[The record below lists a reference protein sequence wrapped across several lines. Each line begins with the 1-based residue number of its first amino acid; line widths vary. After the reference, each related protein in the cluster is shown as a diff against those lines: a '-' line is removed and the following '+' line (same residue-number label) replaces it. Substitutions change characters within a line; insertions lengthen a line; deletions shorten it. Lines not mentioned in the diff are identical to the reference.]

1 MRMRLSVRRLVATGL
16 LLATIPAF
24 AQEPKAP
31 AKTEPAAQSKAAELK
46 GNSDELA
53 NLKVAKKPAYQ
64 VSCRASGEIR
74 KAAPVEDLNPPTAA
88 QLAALKMLEAESR
101 DYELSAKDFQAR
113 LTTIVRHHYEERR
126 RRVLSA
132 IDREIDFQKGRL
144 ADARDEAIRR
154 LEVFVARYSGENA
167 DPEATPDAMLR
178 LAALYEERARTDF
191 DADLLEELKPAI
203 ALYRDIV
210 SDYPSYSEVA
220 AALYYL
226 GHALIDSGRLEEAQ
240 QSWRSLVCANRYQV
254 RAGSDSSE
262 ILVEPLPQDHD
273 DQFWNEWYNKNPLPL
288 DEAGQRPDLKQLG
301 VAEEELVFKDPYD
314 QCEAI
319 HQEVLPGDEPRY
331 LAEIWWQIGNHHF
344 DQIDPKGGPYNLN
357 RAVSAYDYSL
367 KYKNPPLYGVA
378 MYKQAWAYF
387 KQQRYE
393 EAIKYFVQLLHYADE
408 QERLTGDPGA
418 DFRAEAFTYIAGSLT
433 YVDLKGPPPQDPF
446 IPRNDVLDTE
456 LDPLVAEEK
465 MAISIERLQ
474 DPNIIPQDQSWTVGI
489 YKALAREFAEIS
501 QKQNAIR
508 TMELTVQ
515 KFPMDRDAPVMTN
528 RVAELY
534 DEMSR
539 LSPQGSEM
547 RTEYAQKALAA
558 RTKLSDYV
566 GNTVWTD
573 ANRSDPEAIAQAED
587 LARVGLQR
595 AAADHTN
602 YARAYKEAAFRLSDA
617 KAQTDLLNRAIDEY
631 RLAALGWGAYIDQNP
646 TATDIYESSFWL
658 ADARF
663 WVAVLQVPLGRMPT
677 EEEIS
682 GAHKAA
688 SAVRDSNQND
698 KYKQPAAYFVVTLA
712 EKVLDGHARIF
723 EESGG
728 AQGIERKQQVT
739 FVEAANGTRTVKKED
754 VPLEVQSAVCARD
767 EYNAAISLE
776 EDPEKNG
783 LLYATSSAEYFFVY
797 GQFEEARRR
806 FLPIYEEYCGKN
818 KWGYNAWEKLI
829 SMSNFLNDAKQS
841 QRLVESRSCAFDEET
856 RVAEDA
862 IRAPVKITVA
872 YDEAGKLFQKAMKM
886 EDGPERDKT
895 WRKAAGAYKV
905 ALDVAPERDEAPEA
919 VMNGAYAYKQVGEYD
934 KAIAMYELFIKNY
947 GNPSTISRL
956 KSENPSKYEERVK
969 YLGDAYQALAGAYV
983 LFFDYPKAAE
993 TFNNISA
1000 VEHFS
1005 QQERRVAAKQALM
1018 LYVNLDD
1025 KKGMESMRQRYQ
1037 SLGANAEEMAEAD
1050 FLIASAVVKKWD
1062 PNSPDKGANMQART
1076 LAMNTMTTY
1085 HDQNKSRPGAA
1096 RFVVHAA
1103 AKVAEAKRA
1112 GKSPAEA
1119 EWWRKTIEA
1128 FDRYAAG
1135 APKKGGKSEALG
1147 TPEASMAAEG
1157 EYILIDQEL
1166 KKSFDYDTGHHRYKG
1181 TVVDVVA
1188 QYTSDA
1194 KEAKVW
1200 YDKLQK
1206 VVDKYVSQKWA
1217 TIAIA
1222 RQGSVYD
1229 SLRTGLFNTRPPE
1242 LKMFTDQQEKSLRIA
1257 EESDNMELIDKA
1269 DEIRAQ
1275 VRDAWTKKR
1284 DQELDS
1290 ADRIVVDRYAVSVML
1305 AQRYNLSHESITRSI
1320 RRLAFLTDVTGEA
1333 KMSEY
1338 TSGNK
1343 ELKYQAGMFQ
1353 RIRPGVIEAPK
1364 TGEMPAPGVS
1374 GGGS

>member
-1 MRMRLSVRRLVATGL
+1 MSGRISLARLSRQRLFAATL
-16 LLATIPAF
+16 MLASLPA
-24 AQEPKAP
+24 Q
-31 AKTEPAAQSKAAELK
+31 AEQK
-46 GNSDELA
+46 KSAEELA
-53 NLKVAKKPAYQ
+53 DLKVAKKPAYQ
-64 VSCRASGEIR
+64 VTCRGSGEIR
-74 KAAPVEDLNPPTAA
+74 KAPPVEDLNPPTAA
-88 QLAALKMLEAESR
+88 QLAALKLLEAEAQ
-101 DYELSAKDFQAR
+101 DYTASAKDFQGR

-132 IDREIDFQKGRL
+132 IDKEIDLQKGRL

-154 LEVFVARYSGENA
+154 LEVFIARYSGENA

-191 DADLLEELKPAI
+191 EADLLEELKPAI
-203 ALYRDIV
+203 ALYRDILV
-210 SDYPSYSEVA
+210 EYPAYSEA
-220 AALYYL
+220 SAALYYL
-226 GHALIDSGRLEEAQ
+226 GHALLDSGRLEESQ
-240 QSWRSLVCANRYQV
+240 QSWRALVCANRYQV
-254 RAGSDSSE
+254 KAVSEDSSE
-262 ILVEPLPQDHD
+262 IFVQPLPQDHD
-273 DQFWNEWYNKNPLPL
+273 DRFWNDWYNKNPLPL
-288 DEAGQRPDLKQLG
+288 DEAGQRPDLTQAG
-301 VAEEELVFKDPYD
+301 VAEEELVFKDPYEG
-314 QCEAI
+314 CEPTP
-319 HQEVLPGDEPRY
+319 QEVLPGQEPRY
-331 LAEIWWQIGNHHF
+331 LAEIWWQLGNHHF

-393 EAIKYFVQLLHYADE
+393 EAIRFFVQLLYYADE

-465 MAISIERLQ
+465 MAIAIERLQ
-474 DPNIIPQDQSWTVGI
+474 DPAIIPQDQGWTVGI
-489 YKALAREFAEIS
+489 YKALAREFSEIS

-508 TMELTVQ
+508 AMELTVQ
-515 KFPMDRDAPVMTN
+515 KFPMDRDAPVMMN
-528 RVAELY
+528 RVAEIY
-534 DEMSR
+534 DELSR
-539 LSPQGSEM
+539 LAPQGSET

-558 RTKLSDYV
+558 RTKLADYV
-566 GNTVWTD
+566 GNTAWTD
-573 ANRSDPEAIAQAED
+573 ANRADPEALAQAEE

-602 YARAYKEAAFRLSDA
+602 YARAYKEAAFNLSDA
-617 KAQTDLLNRAIDEY
+617 KAQTDLLNRSIDEY

-677 EEEIS
+677 EEEIA
-682 GAHKAA
+682 GAHQAA

-712 EKVLDGHARIF
+712 EKVLDGQARIF

-728 AQGIERKQQVT
+728 KQGIERKTQVS
-739 FVEAANGTRTVKKED
+739 FVEADGKKTVKKEE
-754 VPLEVQSAVCARD
+754 VPPEVQAAVCARD

-783 LLYATSSAEYFFVY
+783 LLYATSAAEYFFVY
-797 GQFEEARRR
+797 GQFAEARRR

-829 SMSNFLNDAKQS
+829 SMSNFENDAKQS
-841 QRLVESRSCAFDEET
+841 KMLVESRSCAFDEET
-856 RVAEDA
+856 RVSEEA

-872 YDEAGKLFQKAMKM
+872 YEEAGKLFQKAMKM

-895 WRKAAGAYKV
+895 WRRAAGAYKV

-934 KAIAMYELFIKNY
+934 KAIAMYDLFIKKY
-947 GNPSTISRL
+947 GDSATMARL
-956 KSENPSKYEERVK
+956 KTEEPAKFEERVK

-993 TFNNISA
+993 TFDDISA

-1005 QQERRVAAKQALM
+1005 VEERRTAAKQGLM

-1025 KKGMESMRQRYQ
+1025 KKGMEAMRKRYQ
-1037 SLGANAEEMAEAD
+1037 SLGASAEEMAEAD

-1062 PNSPDKGANMQART
+1062 PNSPDKGANQQARIG
-1076 LAMNTMTTY
+1076 AMNAMTAY
-1085 HDQNKSRPGAA
+1085 HDANKGRPAAA
-1096 RFVVHAA
+1096 RYVVHASY
-1103 AKVAEAKRA
+1103 KVAEAKRA
-1112 GKSPAEA
+1112 SKSPAED
-1119 EWWRKTIEA
+1119 EWWKKTIEA
-1128 FDRYAAG
+1128 FDKYAAS
-1135 APKKGGKSEALG
+1135 APKKGGKSEAIG
-1147 TPEASMAAEG
+1147 SVEASMAAEG
-1157 EYILIDQEL
+1157 EYLLIDRQL
-1166 KKSFDYDTGHHRYKG
+1166 KKEFDYDTGHHRYKG
-1181 TVVDVVA
+1181 TVVEVVN
-1188 QYTSDA
+1188 QYGADA
-1194 KEAKVW
+1194 KDAKAW

-1217 TIAIA
+1217 TVAIA

-1242 LKMFTDQQEKSLRIA
+1242 LKMFTAQQEKALKTA
-1257 EESDNMELIDKA
+1257 EESDNMDLIDKA
-1269 DEIRAQ
+1269 DEIRSQ

-1333 KMSEY
+1333 KMAEY

-1343 ELKYQAGMFQ
+1343 ELKYEPGMFQ
-1353 RIRPGVIEAPK
+1353 RMRPGVTEAPK
-1364 TGEMPAPGVS
+1364 VGELPAPSVP
-1374 GGGS
+1374 GGGE